1 MAPVSLA
8 MNTISQA
15 RLGILPKDPV
25 NTQSIPFAN
34 LRLVFLTLREGPVNL
49 LDVARETLQFL
60 YNDLNNKSREQP
72 KLVIEPNLKH
82 KLLSF

>member
-1 MAPVSLA
+1 MK
-8 MNTISQA
+8 A
-15 RLGILPKDPV
+15 RQKEFMKVKLLKL
-25 NTQSIPFAN
+25 QSINSNKLNLFAERQSWVSN
-34 LRLVFLTLREGPVNL
+34 L
-49 LDVARETLQFL
+49 TLQFL

>member
-1 MAPVSLA
+1 MKQLDWQLKIFFLIRRFYLFE
-8 MNTISQA
+8 NQ
-15 RLGILPKDPV
+15 LLKL
-25 NTQSIPFAN
+25 QSINSNKLNLFAERQSWVSN
-34 LRLVFLTLREGPVNL
+34 L
-49 LDVARETLQFL
+49 TLQFL